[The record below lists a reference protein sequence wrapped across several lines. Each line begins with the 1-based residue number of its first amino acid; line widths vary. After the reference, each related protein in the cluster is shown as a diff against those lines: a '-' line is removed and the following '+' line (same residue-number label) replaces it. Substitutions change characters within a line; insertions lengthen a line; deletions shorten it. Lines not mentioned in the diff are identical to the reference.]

1 MRRIRIISFMLAAVV
16 LFFLVKQEFQIT
28 KSWRAWNLPLSGKII
43 VLDAGHGGPDGG
55 AVGGDDIIEKDIT
68 LEITKK
74 VRDYLQEQGALV
86 ILTRNGDYD
95 LADKSTKGYSR
106 RKAEDLKK
114 RVEIINKP
122 DVDFFVSVHLNA
134 LPSGDSKGA
143 QTFYYRSLV
152 ENERAAKYI
161 QAELRTSLE
170 NTNRSAKTISRVY
183 LLKYAKTPGALV
195 EAGFLSNVN
204 ERYLLNSEKY
214 QQKVAAAIYRGV
226 LRYFTEK
233 GNPPN

>member
-1 MRRIRIISFMLAAVV
+1 MKRIRIISFALAAVV

-28 KSWRAWNLPLSGKII
+28 KSWRAWNLPLSGKVI

-55 AVGGDDIIEKDIT
+55 AVGGKDIIEKDIT

-74 VRDYLQEQGALV
+74 VQDYLQEQGALV
-86 ILTRNGDYD
+86 ILTREGDYD
-95 LADKSTKGYSR
+95 LANKDTKSYSR

-122 DVDFFVSVHLNA
+122 DVDFFASIHLNA
-134 LPSGDSKGA
+134 LTSSGSKGA
-143 QTFYYRSLV
+143 QTFYYRSSI
-152 ENERAAKYI
+152 ENERAAKFI
-161 QAELRTSLE
+161 QAELRASLE
-170 NTNRSAKTISRVY
+170 NTNRSAKTISHVY
-183 LLKYAKTPGALV
+183 LLKYSKTPGALI

-204 ERYLLNSEKY
+204 ERYMLNSEKY
-214 QQKVAAAIYRGV
+214 QQKVAAAIYRGI

-233 GNPPN
+233 GNPPE

>member
-1 MRRIRIISFMLAAVV
+1 MKRIRIISFMLAAVV
-16 LFFLVKQEFQIT
+16 LFFLAKQDFQIT

-55 AVGGDDIIEKDIT
+55 AVGGTDIVEKDIT

-95 LADKSTKGYSR
+95 LADKSTRGYSR

-114 RVEIINKP
+114 RVDIINKS
-122 DVDFFVSVHLNA
+122 DIDFFVSVHLNA

-152 ENERAAKYI
+152 ENERAAKFI

-170 NTNRSAKTISRVY
+170 NTKRSAKTISHVY
-183 LLKYAKTPGALV
+183 LLKHAKTPGALV

-233 GNPPN
+233 GNPPD

>member
-1 MRRIRIISFMLAAVV
+1 MKRIRIISFMLAAVV
-16 LFFLVKQEFQIT
+16 LFFLAKQDFQIT

-55 AVGGDDIIEKDIT
+55 AVGGTDIVEKNIT

-114 RVEIINKP
+114 RVDIINKS
-122 DVDFFVSVHLNA
+122 DIDFFVSVHLNA

-152 ENERAAKYI
+152 ENERAAKFI

-170 NTNRSAKTISRVY
+170 NTKRSAKTISHVY
-183 LLKYAKTPGALV
+183 LLKHAKTPGVLV

>member
-1 MRRIRIISFMLAAVV
+1 MKKIRIISFMLAAVV

-55 AVGGDDIIEKDIT
+55 AVGGDDIVEKDIT

-134 LPSGDSKGA
+134 LPSGSSKGA

-152 ENERAAKYI
+152 ENERAAKFI

-183 LLKYAKTPGALV
+183 LLKHAKTPGALV

-233 GNPPN
+233 GNPPD

>member
-1 MRRIRIISFMLAAVV
+1 MRKIRIISFMLAAVV

-134 LPSGDSKGA
+134 LSSGDSKGA

-170 NTNRSAKTISRVY
+170 NTDRSAKTISRVY

>member
-1 MRRIRIISFMLAAVV
+1 MKRIRIISFMLAAVV

-55 AVGGDDIIEKDIT
+55 AVGGEDIIEKDIT

-114 RVEIINKP
+114 RVDIVNKS

-134 LPSGDSKGA
+134 LPSGSSKGA

-152 ENERAAKYI
+152 ENERAAKFI

-170 NTNRSAKTISRVY
+170 NTNRSAKTISHVY

-233 GNPPN
+233 GNPPD

>member
-1 MRRIRIISFMLAAVV
+1 MRKIRIISFMLAAVV